1 MFTKRQEAEIITAI
15 KGRGEVPLKY
25 NYMTKRGANAWDR
38 IAKVRQDSKV
48 KGINSIEGTLLS
60 SKADA
65 FLAPYKE
72 FKKINIID
80 DMEATID
87 KAVKYGGKIIW
98 PIKSGITVKRIAF
111 ISDPN
116 GVPIE
121 LVELNP

>member
-1 MFTKRQEAEIITAI
+1 MEESRDFYESVFNLKFRSE
-15 KGRGEVPLKY
+15 GRRDELKSKFINLEDENHNVIELFEHDDPIPLK
-25 NYMTKRGANAWDR
+25 NDLMNFQDLGIKH
-38 IAKVRQDSKV
+38 IA
-48 KGINSIEGTLLS
+48 
-60 SKADA
+60 
-65 FLAPYKE
+65 F
-72 FKKINIID
+72 IID